1 MIWSPLFSVGRVVG
15 VLLMTLMVAAPAWS
29 QEAEPAAQPVR
40 KGGQVHVFGNDNSDE
55 EPAPDQE
62 DAGGL
67 PDFLRPG
74 ARITYQAG
82 SSVVQGVNVKVV
94 PDENGNLVD
103 PQTGK
108 HYRTDDMKNS
118 GGVGYLQI
126 NILSADPRFVA
137 ADARNYLI
145 TDLQNNLSTF
155 TSSDA
160 LVGDGNELGMYWIN
174 PDRLADMDQQV
185 ERGTRINRV
194 KYKLNGR
201 TYNAISILNASDNT
215 YTSRIYDLSNGL
227 LLAESSSSTGGDI
240 PTLSKNNTITPGKGG
255 TYISHSRLV
264 SVRQVD
270 IPWADERPPQWVS
283 RGRQIDYQGSYTAVI
298 PGGSPLPGFGVT
310 VSFSID
316 QVSHGCA
323 LTRSL
328 TRTETGS
335 GLPPQESTANRC
347 FGSAMMSG
355 LWVPPRAMRQLEPN
369 QVIDEDPVT
378 NFRITFAGMQGQS
391 AVFIEQGPLEFTQS
405 AYDAQSGLLQAVRTS
420 RRQPTGEIQVQLQLV
435 DR

>member
-1 MIWSPLFSVGRVVG
+1 MIQSPMIFACRVAG
-15 VLLMTLMVAAPAWS
+15 VLLMILMVAAPSRA
-29 QEAEPAAQPVR
+29 QETEPAAQPVR
-40 KGGQVHVFGNDNSDE
+40 KGGPTHVFGNDNNDE
-55 EPAPDQE
+55 EPAQDQE

-94 PDENGNLVD
+94 PDEKGNLVD

-108 HYRTDDMKNS
+108 HYRTDDMKSS

-126 NILSADPRFVA
+126 NILSADPQFVA

-155 TSSDA
+155 TSSVA
-160 LVGDGNELGMYWIN
+160 LTGDGNELGMYWIN
-174 PDRLADMDQQV
+174 PDRLADIDQQV
-185 ERGTRINRV
+185 ERGTRINRI
-194 KYKLNGR
+194 KYTLNGR
-201 TYNAISILNASDNT
+201 TYNAISILSASEDT
-215 YTSRIYDLSNGL
+215 YTSRIYDLSTGL
-227 LLAESSSSTGGDI
+227 LLAESSSSTGGNV
-240 PTLSKNNTITPGKGG
+240 PTLDKTNTITPGKGG
-255 TYISHSRLV
+255 TYISHSRLI

-310 VSFSID
+310 VSFSIH

-323 LTRSL
+323 LARSL

-335 GLPPQESTANRC
+335 GLPPQESTADRC

-369 QVIDEDPVT
+369 QVIDEDPIT
-378 NFRITFAGMQGQS
+378 NFRVTFAGMQGQN
-391 AVFIEQGPLEFTQS
+391 AVFVEQGPLEITQS
-405 AYDAQSGLLQAVRTS
+405 AYDTQSGVLQGVRTS

-435 DR
+435 GR